1 MKKFLKYIFI
11 SIIIVTFSLFIFTI
25 TNKYRINILKEG
37 IDCKILAKGLKDAK
51 AVTIDESGN
60 KYIAYKTYIKVINE
74 KGQEKILYKDE
85 NLNIEDIEYKEG
97 NLYLIS
103 KDLLEK
109 LSLKNKNIE
118 ILLKDIPSGKI
129 KIDRKLLLKD
139 NKLYITIPAK
149 TNSGMEDGVM
159 EDLAYYDRICNGTI
173 YEFDILSNKASLY
186 ATGIRGVTGID
197 YNNEGKIIGIFTGMK
212 NEGERPIEND
222 RDYLYIV
229 EKGQWYG
236 FPDFSG
242 GDYISSPRFNVEKLM
257 EEIPQNFV
265 LAPMY
270 QYKNVDSLKELA
282 IDREGTVLNT
292 NSIIFCDKNTNIIK
306 VLDKEGF
313 TYNILKI
320 SRNNNIE
327 DILYSKKEILLLDS
341 SIGCLYSIHKKE
353 GILGF
358 TLPWGIKILILGFCF
373 SLLMMII
380 YKITTSKKGK

>member
-1 MKKFLKYIFI
+1 
-11 SIIIVTFSLFIFTI
+11 
-25 TNKYRINILKEG
+25 
-37 IDCKILAKGLKDAK
+37 
-51 AVTIDESGN
+51 
-60 KYIAYKTYIKVINE
+60 
-74 KGQEKILYKDE
+74 
-85 NLNIEDIEYKEG
+85 
-97 NLYLIS
+97 
-103 KDLLEK
+103 
-109 LSLKNKNIE
+109 
-118 ILLKDIPSGKI
+118 
-129 KIDRKLLLKD
+129 
-139 NKLYITIPAK
+139 
-149 TNSGMEDGVM
+149 
-159 EDLAYYDRICNGTI
+159 
-173 YEFDILSNKASLY
+173 
-186 ATGIRGVTGID
+186 
-197 YNNEGKIIGIFTGMK
+197 
-212 NEGERPIEND
+212 
-222 RDYLYIV
+222 
-229 EKGQWYG
+229 
-236 FPDFSG
+236 
-242 GDYISSPRFNVEKLM
+242 M

-292 NSIIFCDKNTNIIK
+292 NSIVFCDKNTNIIK